1 MRNKTY
7 RILADGHTVSN
18 DTWETG
24 LNNNDLIIGPSGA
37 GKTRGY
43 VIPNIL
49 KCRGQSL
56 IVTDT
61 KGSLRE
67 QTEAALIQAGYKIIN
82 IDFTDCGNSYGW
94 NPLDGVRY
102 DRGRDK
108 YREQDILTI
117 AAVLAPVE
125 STHDPFWDLSA
136 RMVLESLIAYTLE
149 CLPKE
154 EHTLNSVYRI
164 FREMGNQRFRRLFQE
179 LSELDPDSF
188 AVSRYDLYRT
198 NVRAEKMFES
208 IKGVLGEKLSPLMFD
223 GAGKMYS
230 AGRRMDFSKISHEL
244 TAVFVN
250 VSDTDRSL
258 DRLVGLF
265 FYQAL
270 HELCNTA
277 DKSPGHRLDIP
288 VRLIIDDFAAGTVIP
303 DFDSILSVIRSREI
317 YVSIILQSIS
327 QLESLY
333 GHTKATTIMNNCDH
347 LIYLGGQD
355 AETARY
361 IGTKA
366 GKSAG
371 GILSMPLGSAW
382 IFERGNQPRQVQKYC
397 HEDRE
402 EYLPFPSL

>member
-117 AAVLAPVE
+117 AAGLAPVE

-179 LSELDPDSF
+179 LSELDPASF

-230 AGRRMDFSKISHEL
+230 ADRRMDFSKISHEL

-382 IFERGNQPRQVQKYC
+382 IFERGNQPRQVRKYC